1 MIGQLLFRNPHSPP
15 QKSLSFPNSKFCR
28 NLLLS
33 QFSLAFF
40 SSSTHLTTIITIFM
54 LNQGML
60 NLKLHYKRRKK
71 KQKKRRRIYLT
82 SQEDSYKYDQ
92 INKEVIKETLAYE
105 DVFIILLCTLFRI
118 DYN

>member
-1 MIGQLLFRNPHSPP
+1 RILPHKSLFLSQIQNFAETFFSLNSLWLSSLLLHISPP
-15 QKSLSFPNSKFCR
+15 SSPFLCSTKECSISNS
-28 NLLLS
+28 
-33 QFSLAFF
+33 
-40 SSSTHLTTIITIFM
+40 TT
-54 LNQGML
+54 
-60 NLKLHYKRRKK
+60 KEERRSRKK
-71 KQKKRRRIYLT
+71 EAEKRRRIYLT

>member
-1 MIGQLLFRNPHSPP
+1 MKIHMI
-15 QKSLSFPNSKFCR
+15 
-28 NLLLS
+28 
-33 QFSLAFF
+33 
-40 SSSTHLTTIITIFM
+40 
-54 LNQGML
+54 
-60 NLKLHYKRRKK
+60 YKEEAEKK
-71 KQKKRRRIYLT
+71 KQKKRSRKKEAEKRRRIYLT

>member
-1 MIGQLLFRNPHSPP
+1 EIRILPTKVSFFPKFKILQKPSSLSILFGFLLFFYTSHHHHHFYAQPRNA
-15 QKSLSFPNSKFCR
+15 Q
-28 NLLLS
+28 S
-33 QFSLAFF
+33 QTPL
-40 SSSTHLTTIITIFM
+40 
-54 LNQGML
+54 Q
-60 NLKLHYKRRKK
+60 KK
-71 KQKKRRRIYLT
+71 KEEAEKRRRIYLT